1 MAIFESTLLNLVNG
15 NSTSSLLSGNAL
27 PATTTLGGTTS
38 LAAATCVRKDENGDL
53 KLNPKGV
60 ATTSTTT
67 AITTTALVMQSQTG
81 LPEEYY
87 EEASSY
93 NWTATE
99 TAEVNNIRDMEEFF
113 ASLTEEEQDA
123 LLASIDQRTQ
133 ELTASIDI
141 EKPLVKKL

>member
-60 ATTSTTT
+60 ATTS
-67 AITTTALVMQSQTG
+67 TTTALVMQSQTG

-133 ELTASIDI
+133 ELTASIDV